1 MLSATAEGLAAPD
14 CSVFAGEVLATIGRK
29 TPLRQRVRVQ
39 TLRRLSV
46 LQRRERRRGRRVQPH
61 FRLAQIGVTSMG
73 GLCAV
78 ALLALLSVWSGHVL
92 IVAPLGAS
100 SVLLFGYPR
109 SPLAQ
114 PRNVVLGNTLGGFIG
129 LGLVAFLG
137 QGPVVLAL
145 AVALTI
151 LLGQQFRCLHPPA
164 GGMAFLAAFLGVN
177 WHFLLFPVL
186 SGSLLLV
193 LMAWAFSRWVPGAM
207 RYPLHWL

>member
-1 MLSATAEGLAAPD
+1 MDCIGL
-14 CSVFAGEVLATIGRK
+14 K
-29 TPLRQRVRVQ
+29 TPWRRHVK

-46 LQRRERRRGRRVQPH
+46 LQRRERRRGRRVQPR
-61 FRLAQIGVTSMG
+61 FRLAQVGVTSLG

-78 ALLALLSVWSGHVL
+78 GLLALLSVWSGQVL

-114 PRNVVLGNTLGGFIG
+114 PRNVVLGNTLGGCIG
-129 LGLVAFLG
+129 VVLVILFG
-137 QGPVVLAL
+137 QGPLVLAL

-164 GGMAFLAAFLGVN
+164 GGMAFLAVFLGVR
-177 WHFLLFPVL
+177 WPFLLFPVL